1 LTSLSD
7 ENGSGG
13 DALAGFDY
21 QIDVSVWLALEL
33 VLANRLTDE
42 LELEPAS
49 EEDIEAVLAPNE
61 AGAVVSAV
69 RLVDHGKP
77 YRLVVQAKLRSGDP
91 WRVSD
96 INALLKHGKKRVS
109 AAKRLEDPN
118 VRYLLV
124 TSAALNGEAKGL
136 RTRVAG
142 VWPTKAKL
150 AATTAKLLPADAL
163 GRIAV
168 LSNHEPDWVVSRIR
182 ELLTDGLRVPRAL
195 WEACLTAL
203 RAGAR
208 SRVRRQGT
216 NRWTRAELQ
225 AVVQAHEGYL
235 ASSPELEDYVKPT
248 NWEDLLAQIQDR
260 HAVLILGQSGTGKTL
275 ATDVLFHE
283 LSDRM
288 PGLKRVR
295 ISSPEALRQDQTPE
309 PVLFDIEDPWGRY
322 TAEEKGRDWTDQ
334 LALFMAGAHHNRII
348 VATSRLDVGQAARAL
363 DSVKRWRF
371 DLQAEH
377 YGRRERH
384 LLYANRVAR
393 LPLTVLKRL
402 AARNETRV
410 LDQLTTPLEI
420 QKFFDALRT
429 IDPADLEKNR
439 YGVISTVISQA
450 HEDSIEST
458 VGLQIDARKEI
469 KPAAVLWAMLVAR
482 PSLSLADVRA
492 IEERLYDIDDSFER
506 GIAPLVNFF
515 VAARNLRQKNDTVSY
530 YHPRVEAGIIKTL
543 TAEPLPVR
551 RTLSRLVDILIELT
565 VADNESGTAVAAEIV
580 SAAKKKAE
588 LTFAVSQRAQ
598 TTIDGWLS
606 ATLAIPGRDL
616 KAKLTLAA
624 SIGST
629 DSVEGEIARWL
640 LHRPHPRSF
649 AFMSDWGPPQRDA
662 AWYARI
668 KAAPATKPLIE
679 RFLREDLPFDR
690 DHYSSKLAKELD
702 KLASD
707 LTPAFIDA
715 AREAVH
721 FGVLRSADAISVGAL
736 RDIDAFEPVLDT
748 AVEIDTPKPE
758 DAAKEDFEWL
768 AIQNGEYSDAYLE
781 AFADNDDGYTAR
793 EFIGDYV
800 LAVRRRRTW
809 TALHAHRHR
818 TALLSYWLRDLSKK
832 ETLAPDVAELGA
844 LLELTKGTPKESEFW
859 YVAMWHW
866 TSTLIYALVGRIR
879 DGAGAAKVRHS
890 AMACLLRHAGDHLPA
905 IVADLEARE
914 RKSRLADLAIEIAR
928 TPPIKDAEE
937 GVTEQSWHDAL
948 AALPPVYAEIAR
960 AAVALDAGQA
970 PTLSHVAKQAVSA
983 IQPDSE
989 EFRLF
994 RMMLVAHGAPV
1005 DESDILWMLAHSDKK
1020 ESAVLAVELAHAQG
1034 RTDIVE
1040 AALLHRFSDVIA
1052 KAIHIIADPLPA
1064 PLPQFILD
1072 RVVIKG
1078 HPVRRALV
1086 ALMDAKPHAGHIPTL
1101 LTLVEDR
1108 FSNRDYHDNEESL
1121 PIARAAV
1128 AALAKVGPLSTS
1140 DAERMLQTA
1149 LETHDFDLRRHI
1161 LALLAISSAEIQ
1173 RHIFGLAVNKHPA
1186 GFRRAA
1192 VAALLAVE
1200 ASLDPTVIASITPER
1215 LLRQPAPI
1223 ASELTIILGWRGDAA
1238 QVQAAAEALSASA
1251 SRRVFLVLLVAAR
1264 RDRDAAEAERI
1275 AAHLPE
1281 EHVGRTWALGHDIGE
1296 VADEVLNDLGDVWA
1310 VAEVLF
1316 YLKLPKNSQ
1325 S

>member
-1 LTSLSD
+1 MASLCD
-7 ENGSGG
+7 DKGSGG
-13 DALAGFDY
+13 DALAGLDY
-21 QIDVSVWLALEL
+21 QIDVSVWLALDL
-33 VLANRLTDE
+33 ILANRLTDE

-61 AGAVVSAV
+61 VGAVVSAV
-69 RLVDHGKP
+69 RLSDQGKP

-91 WRVSD
+91 WHVSD
-96 INALLKHGKKRVS
+96 INALLEHGEKRDS
-109 AAKRLEDPN
+109 AAKRLEDPD

-124 TSAALNGEAKGL
+124 TSAALNGETKGL
-136 RTRVAG
+136 RTHVAG

-168 LSNHEPDWVVSRIR
+168 LSNHEPDWVVLRIR
-182 ELLTDGLRVPRAL
+182 YLLTDALRVPRAL

-203 RAGAR
+203 RTGAR

-216 NRWTRAELQ
+216 NRWIRAELQ
-225 AVVQAHEGYL
+225 AVVEAHEGYL
-235 ASSPELEDYVKPT
+235 ASSPELDDYVKPT
-248 NWEDLLAQIQDR
+248 NWEELLAQIQDR

-283 LSDRM
+283 LSERI

-295 ISSPEALRQDQTPE
+295 ITSTEALRQDQTPE

-334 LALFMAGAHHNRII
+334 LSLFMAGARHNRII
-348 VATSRLDVGQAARAL
+348 VATSRLDVGQAAKAL

-377 YGRRERH
+377 YGKRERH

-393 LPLTVLKRL
+393 LPLTALQQL

-420 QKFFDALRT
+420 QKYFDALRT
-429 IDPADLEKNR
+429 IDPAELEKNT
-439 YGVISTVISQA
+439 YGALSTAIAQA

-492 IEERLYDIDDSFER
+492 IEERLYDLDDSFER
-506 GIAPLVNFF
+506 GITPLVNFF

-530 YHPRVEAGIIKTL
+530 YHPRVEAGIIKAL

-551 RTLSRLVDILIELT
+551 RTLSRLVDILIDLT
-565 VADNESGTAVAAEIV
+565 VADDESGTAVAAEIV
-580 SAAKKKAE
+580 GAAKKEAE
-588 LTFAVSQRAQ
+588 LTFTVSQRAQ
-598 TTIDGWLS
+598 AAIDAWLS

-616 KAKLTLAA
+616 KPKLTLAA
-624 SIGST
+624 AIGST

-640 LHRPHPRSF
+640 LHRPRRRSF
-649 AFMSDWGPPQRDA
+649 AFMMDWGPPQRDA
-662 AWYARI
+662 SWYARI
-668 KAAPATKPLIE
+668 KTAPATKPLIE
-679 RFLREDLPFDR
+679 RFLREGLPFDR

-702 KLASD
+702 KLASE

-736 RDIDAFEPVLDT
+736 RDIDAFEPVLNT

-758 DAAKEDFEWL
+758 DAVRQDIEWL
-768 AIQNGEYSDAYLE
+768 AIENGEYSDAYLE
-781 AFADNDDGYTAR
+781 SFADNDDGYTAR
-793 EFIGDYV
+793 EFIEDYV
-800 LAVRRRRTW
+800 RTVRRTRGW
-809 TALHAHRHR
+809 ASLDGHRHR
-818 TALLSYWLRDLSKK
+818 AAILSYWLRDLWQK
-832 ETLAPDVAELGA
+832 ETLAPDAAELAA
-844 LLELTKGTPKESEFW
+844 LLALANGTPKESDFW
-859 YVAMWHW
+859 YVAARHW
-866 TSTLIYALVGRIR
+866 TPNLIDALTARIR
-879 DGAGAAKVRHS
+879 GGAAIVKVRHS
-890 AMACLLRHAGDHLPA
+890 AMACLLCHVSDILPS
-905 IVADLEARE
+905 IVSDLVAHDC
-914 RKSRLADLAIEIAR
+914 KGRLADLAIEIAR
-928 TPPIKDAEE
+928 TPPAQDAEE
-937 GVTEQSWHDAL
+937 GIAEQAWHDAL
-948 AALPPVYAEIAR
+948 AALPRLYAEIAR

-970 PTLSHVAKQAVSA
+970 PTLSQVAQQAVQA

-1005 DESDILWMLAHSDKK
+1005 NESDILWMLAHSDQK
-1020 ESAVLAVELAHAQG
+1020 ESAVLAVELAHAEG

-1040 AALLHRFSDVIA
+1040 AALLHRFTDVMA
-1052 KAIHIIADPLPA
+1052 KAMHIIADPLPA
-1064 PLPQFILD
+1064 PLPQVILD
-1072 RVVIKG
+1072 RVEAKG
-1078 HPVRRALV
+1078 HPVRTALV
-1086 ALMDAKPHAGHIPTL
+1086 ALMDAKPHAAHIPTL

-1140 DAERMLQTA
+1140 DAKRMLETA
-1149 LETHDFDLRRHI
+1149 LETYDFDLRRHI
-1161 LALLAISSAEIQ
+1161 LALLAIGSAEVQ
-1173 RHIFGLAVNKHPA
+1173 RHILSLALKKHPA
-1186 GFRRAA
+1186 GVRRAA
-1192 VAALLAVE
+1192 VAALLAAE
-1200 ASLDPTVIASITPER
+1200 ASLDPTVIAAITPER
-1215 LLRQPAPI
+1215 LLRQAAPI
-1223 ASELTIILGWRGDAA
+1223 AAELTIILGWRGDAA

-1264 RDRDAAEAERI
+1264 RDRDAAEAERL

-1281 EHVGRTWALGHDIGE
+1281 DHVGRTWALGHDIGE
-1296 VADEVLNDLGDVWA
+1296 VPDEVLNDLGDVWA

-1316 YLKLPKNSQ
+1316 YLKLPKNSE